1 MEPKMRIELTT
12 YALRVLLHSNQVETS
27 GRWWTH
33 NAAGTRVI
41 RNWWKVADGSGLTT
55 ELTTH
60 SDIQLAC
67 AFPAVIA
74 TSCYKSSMRVS
85 VIYKPVAPSL
95 SEQYGIVQP

>member
-1 MEPKMRIELTT
+1 
-12 YALRVLLHSNQVETS
+12 VETS

>member
-1 MEPKMRIELTT
+1 MEPKRGIEPLT
-12 YALRVLLHSNQVETS
+12 YALRVLLQSNQVETS

-33 NAAGTRVI
+33 NAVGTRVL

-67 AFPAVIA
+67 VFPAVIA
-74 TSCYKSSMRVS
+74 ASCYKSLMRVS
-85 VIYKPVAPSL
+85 VIYKPLAPSL
-95 SEQYGIVQP
+95 FGQYGIVQP